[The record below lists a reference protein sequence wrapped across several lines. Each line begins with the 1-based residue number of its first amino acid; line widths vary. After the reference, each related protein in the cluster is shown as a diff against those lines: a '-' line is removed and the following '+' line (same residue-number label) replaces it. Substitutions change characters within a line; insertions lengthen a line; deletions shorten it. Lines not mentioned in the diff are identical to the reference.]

1 MTNPMNNPDFDRLVN
16 SIRDD
21 APDADVERAAAD
33 RVRERLGAADGPN
46 EICAQFRADFDLYRA
61 GKLAEGRKMLLEDH
75 LHSCVACRREYS
87 GAKNVTVMPARS
99 RPVTR
104 RLGWAAAAA
113 VLVGA
118 LAIGGYALSPRID
131 RAMAP
136 SGARGTVASVAGTLV
151 LVSEASTMP
160 LAAGAEIAEGQEI
173 RTGKGSRA
181 VIRLRDGSRVEMDER
196 SDLQLSERWSGKT
209 IRLER
214 GNVLVEAAKQRRGRL
229 EVATP
234 DSLVSVKGTIF
245 AVSWGLKGSRVSVVQ
260 GEVKVDHSGI
270 SKLLHRGEQSAT
282 DRRME
287 LTTVASDIS
296 WSQNA
301 AQYIAMLGDLAAI
314 QAQVDQIPA
323 PGLRYTS
330 KLLDRVPPASA
341 VVASIPNLS
350 QTLAQATQ
358 IFDDRAAQ
366 SASFAAWWTG
376 IRGQAIRQALD
387 RVRAVSD
394 YLGDEVIIA
403 APVNGPP
410 IVLAEVRRDGLDAYL
425 TQIGFTG
432 PRAFDGTVVVL
443 GATAVPAAGS
453 FRASPLGA
461 QLLASYQNGAGLLL
475 AANMEQIISTN
486 VSTAVVSNPGAPN
499 PALIAGVDNL
509 RFVVAESK
517 TSAASPSN
525 TASFTFSSARH
536 GLASWLAAPG
546 PMGSLDFVS
555 PQATFATAFVTRDPR
570 QLLSELIAAA
580 GPQFAES
587 LNTIQQNAGF
597 SPLDDVAGSL
607 GGEATIAVDGP
618 LLPIP
623 SWKVAVEV
631 DNPSRL
637 EWAIEQAVASMQRAA
652 SQSTVPQSG
661 VALTNETVNGRTFYT
676 LTLGKMPV
684 QYVFVDGYL
693 LLAPNRG
700 LLTSAID
707 GRASGQTLPASTT
720 FRAQLPLDTHTNFSA
735 VAYYNLGS
743 AVGPIVDQLNASGLL
758 TPEQQKQISSL
769 TANRAPTL
777 VYAYGS
783 PDQIVVGSRNS
794 IAGMGLDALSSLG
807 LGSALGPLVR
817 TLSLAPQ

>member
-1 MTNPMNNPDFDRLVN
+1 MTNQDFDRLVN

-21 APDADVERAAAD
+21 VPNAEVARAASE
-33 RVRERLGAADGPN
+33 RVRERLGVAEGPD
-46 EICAQFRADFDLYRA
+46 EFCAQFRADFDAYRA
-61 GKLAEGRKMLLEDH
+61 GRLLEGRRILVEDH

-87 GAKNVTVMPARS
+87 GTQNVLVIPKRS
-99 RPVTR
+99 RPVAG

-113 VLVGA
+113 VLIGA
-118 LAIGGYALSPRID
+118 TAITGYALAPRID

-151 LVSEASTMP
+151 LVSEAATMQ

-181 VIRLRDGSRVEMDER
+181 VIRLRDGSLVEMAER
-196 SDLQLSERWSGKT
+196 SDLALTERWSGKT
-209 IRLER
+209 IRLAR
-214 GNVLVEAAKQRRGRL
+214 GSVLVEAAKQHRGHL

-245 AVSWGLKGSRVSVVQ
+245 GVTWGLKGSRVSVVQ
-260 GEVKVDHSGI
+260 GEVKVDHGGL
-270 SKLLHRGEQSAT
+270 SKLLYRGQQSAT
-282 DRRME
+282 DQSMA
-287 LTTVASDIS
+287 LTTVATDIS

-301 AQYIAMLGDLAAI
+301 GQYLAMLGDLAAI
-314 QAQVDQIPA
+314 QKQIDQIPP

-330 KLLDRVPPASA
+330 NLLSRVPPASV

-366 SASFAAWWTG
+366 SASFAAWWNGTRAQG
-376 IRGQAIRQALD
+376 IRQAMD
-387 RVRAVSD
+387 HARAVSN
-394 YLGDEVIIA
+394 YLGDEILLA
-403 APVNGPP
+403 APLNGPP
-410 IVLAEVRRDGLDAYL
+410 IVLAEVRQAGLDAYL
-425 TQIGFTG
+425 TQIGMIG
-432 PRAFDGTVVVL
+432 PRAFDGNVVVL
-443 GATAVPAAGS
+443 GATTVPPVGQ
-453 FRASPLGA
+453 FPASPLGA

-475 AANMEQIISTN
+475 AANMEQIVAQN
-486 VSTAVVSNPGAPN
+486 VPTAVVSNPAAPN
-499 PALIAGVDNL
+499 PAAIVGVDNL

-517 TSAASPSN
+517 TSAASPLN

-536 GLASWLAAPG
+536 GLASWLAVPG

-555 PQATFATAFVTRDPR
+555 PQASFATAFVTRDPR
-570 QLLSELIAAA
+570 QLLSELLAAV
-580 GPQFAES
+580 GPQAAIA
-587 LNTIQQNAGF
+587 LAAIQQNAGF

-637 EWAIEQAVASMQRAA
+637 EFAIEQAVAAAQRNA
-652 SQSTVPQSG
+652 PQSG
-661 VALTNETVNGRTFYT
+661 IALSNETVNGRTFYT
-676 LTLGKMPV
+676 LTIAKMPI

-693 LLAPNRG
+693 LIAPNRG
-700 LLTSAID
+700 LLTSAIA
-707 GRASGQTLPASTT
+707 GRTSGQTLPASTT

-758 TPEQQKQISSL
+758 TPDQQKQISTL

-783 PDQIVVGSRNS
+783 TDQILVGSRNS

-807 LGSALGPLVR
+807 LGSAVGPLVR

>member
-21 APDADVERAAAD
+21 APEAEVVRAAAD
-33 RVRERLGAADGPN
+33 RVREKLGACGDGPN
-46 EICAQFRADFDLYRA
+46 ELCAQFRADFDAYRA
-61 GKLAEGRKMLLEDH
+61 GRLPEGRRMLLEDH

-87 GAKNVTVMPARS
+87 GAKNVMVMPARS
-99 RPVTR
+99 RQVST

-113 VLVGA
+113 VLIGA
-118 LAIGGYALSPRID
+118 LAISGYALSPRID

-136 SGARGTVASVAGTLV
+136 SGPRGTVASLAGTLV
-151 LVSEASTMP
+151 LVSESTTMP
-160 LAAGAEIAEGQEI
+160 LALGATIAEGQEI

-181 VIRLRDGSRVEMDER
+181 VIRLRDGSLVEMAER
-196 SDLQLSERWSGKT
+196 SDLALAERWSGKT
-209 IRLER
+209 IRLAR
-214 GNVLVEAAKQRRGRL
+214 GSVMVEAAKQHRGRL

-245 AVSWGLKGSRVSVVQ
+245 GVTWGLKGSRVSVVQ
-260 GEVKVDHSGI
+260 GEVKVDHAGL

-282 DRRME
+282 DQSMA
-287 LTTVASDIS
+287 LTTVATDIS

-301 AQYIAMLGDLAAI
+301 AQYLAMLGDLAAI
-314 QAQVDQIPA
+314 QKQIDQIPP
-323 PGLRYTS
+323 PGLRYS
-330 KLLDRVPPASA
+330 SNLLTRVPPASVA
-341 VVASIPNLS
+341 VASIPNLS

-366 SASFAAWWTG
+366 SASFATWWNGTQ
-376 IRGQAIRQALD
+376 GQAIRQAID
-387 RVRAVSD
+387 HVRAASA
-394 YLGDEVIIA
+394 YLGDEILVA
-403 APVNGPP
+403 APLNGPP
-410 IVLAEVRRDGLDAYL
+410 IVLAEVRQAGLDAYL
-425 TQIGFTG
+425 TQIGVTG
-432 PRAFDGTVVVL
+432 PRAFDGNVVVL
-443 GATAVPAAGS
+443 GAATVPPVGQ
-453 FRASPLGA
+453 FPASPLGA

-475 AANMEQIISTN
+475 AANMEQIVAQHVPVAN
-486 VSTAVVSNPGAPN
+486 VPN
-499 PALIAGVDNL
+499 PATLAGFDNL

-517 TSAASPSN
+517 TSSASPLN

-555 PQATFATAFVTRDPR
+555 PQASFATAFVTRDPR
-570 QLLSELIAAA
+570 QLLSELLAAV
-580 GPQFAES
+580 GPQATIA
-587 LNTIQQNAGF
+587 LAAIQQTAGF

-618 LLPIP
+618 LLPVP

-637 EWAIEQAVASMQRAA
+637 EWAIEQMVASMQRNA
-652 SQSTVPQSG
+652 SQSNAPQNG
-661 VALTNETVNGRTFYT
+661 IALTNETVNGRTFYT
-676 LTLGKMPV
+676 LTIAKV
-684 QYVFVDGYL
+684 TIQYVFVDGYL

-720 FRAQLPLDTHTNFSA
+720 FRAQLPLDTHTDFSA
-735 VAYYNLGS
+735 IAYYNLGS

-758 TPEQQKQISSL
+758 TPDQQKQISSL

-783 PDQIVVGSRNS
+783 TDQILVGSRNS

-807 LGSALGPLVR
+807 LGSAVGPLVR

>member
-1 MTNPMNNPDFDRLVN
+1 MTNQDFDRLVN

-21 APDADVERAAAD
+21 VPDAEVARVAAD
-33 RVRERLGAADGPN
+33 RVRERLGAGDRPD
-46 EICAQFRADFDLYRA
+46 ELCAQFRTDFDVYRA
-61 GKLAEGRKMLLEDH
+61 GKLAEGRRMLLEDH

-87 GAKNVTVMPARS
+87 GTRNVMVMPTRS
-99 RPVTR
+99 RPATR

-113 VLVGA
+113 ILIGA
-118 LAIGGYALSPRID
+118 LAISGYALSPQID

-136 SGARGTVASVAGTLV
+136 SGPRGTVASVAGTLV
-151 LVSEASTMP
+151 LVSESSTMP
-160 LAAGAEIAEGQEI
+160 LALGAAIAEGQEI

-181 VIRLRDGSRVEMDER
+181 VIRLRDGSLVEMAER
-196 SDLQLSERWSGKT
+196 SDLQLNERWSGKT
-209 IRLER
+209 IRLAR
-214 GNVLVEAAKQRRGRL
+214 GSVMVEAAKQRRGRL
-229 EVATP
+229 EVATQ

-245 AVSWGLKGSRVSVVQ
+245 GVTWGLKGSRVSVVQ
-260 GEVKVDHSGI
+260 GEVKVDHGGL

-282 DRRME
+282 DQSMA
-287 LTTVASDIS
+287 LTTVATDIS

-301 AQYIAMLGDLAAI
+301 GQYLAMLGDLAAI
-314 QAQVDQIPA
+314 QKQVDQIP
-323 PGLRYTS
+323 PPSLRYTS
-330 KLLDRVPPASA
+330 TLLQRVPLATV

-350 QTLAQATQ
+350 QTLAQVTQ

-366 SASFAAWWTG
+366 SVSFATWWKGTQ
-376 IRGQAIRQALD
+376 GQGIRQALD
-387 RVRAVSD
+387 HARAVSD
-394 YLGDEVIIA
+394 YLGDEILLA
-403 APVNGPP
+403 APVSGPP
-410 IVLAEVRRDGLDAYL
+410 IVLAEVRKAGLDAYL
-425 TQIGFTG
+425 TQIGMTG
-432 PRAFDGTVVVL
+432 PRAFDGNLVAL
-443 GATAVPAAGS
+443 GATAVPPVGPFPS
-453 FRASPLGA
+453 SPLGA
-461 QLLASYQNGAGLLL
+461 QLLTSYQNGAGILL
-475 AANMEQIISTN
+475 AANMEQIVASN
-486 VSTAVVSNPGAPN
+486 VPTANVPN
-499 PALIAGVDNL
+499 PATIVGVDNL

-517 TSAASPSN
+517 ISSASPLN
-525 TASFTFSSARH
+525 TASFTFSGARH
-536 GLASWLAAPG
+536 GLASWLAVPG

-555 PQATFATAFVTRDPR
+555 PQASFATSFVTRDPR

-580 GPQFAES
+580 GPQFADG
-587 LNTIQQNAGF
+587 LNQIQQTAGF

-637 EWAIEQAVASMQRAA
+637 EWAIEQMVAAIQRNA
-652 SQSTVPQSG
+652 PQSG
-661 VALTNETVNGRTFYT
+661 IALTSETVNGRTFYT
-676 LTLGKMPV
+676 LTLAKMPV

-707 GRASGQTLPASTT
+707 GRASGQTLARSTT
-720 FRAQLPLDTHTNFSA
+720 FRSQLPLDTHTDFSA
-735 VAYYNLGS
+735 IAYYNLGS

-783 PDQIVVGSRNS
+783 TDRILVGSRNS
-794 IAGMGLDALSSLG
+794 IAGMGLDALSGLG
-807 LGSALGPLVR
+807 LGSAVGPLVR
-817 TLSLAPQ
+817 TLSIVPQ

>member
-1 MTNPMNNPDFDRLVN
+1 MTNQDFDRLVK

-21 APDADVERAAAD
+21 APDTEAVQAAAD
-33 RVRERLGAADGPN
+33 RVRERLGAVESPN
-46 EICAQFRADFDLYRA
+46 EFCAQFRADFEAYRA
-61 GKLAEGRKMLLEDH
+61 GRLAEGRRMLVEDH

-87 GAKNVTVMPARS
+87 GAKNVLVIPTRS
-99 RPVTR
+99 RPVNR

-113 VLVGA
+113 VLIGA
-118 LAIGGYALSPRID
+118 LAISGYALSPRID

-151 LVSEASTMP
+151 LVSESATMP
-160 LAAGAEIAEGQEI
+160 LALGAEIAEGQEI

-181 VIRLRDGSRVEMDER
+181 VIRLRDGSLVEMAER
-196 SDLQLSERWSGKT
+196 SDLALSERWSGKT
-209 IRLER
+209 IRLAR
-214 GNVLVEAAKQRRGRL
+214 GSVLVEAAKQRRGRL

-245 AVSWGLKGSRVSVVQ
+245 GVTWGLKGSRVSVVQ
-260 GEVKVDHSGI
+260 GEVRVDHGGL
-270 SKLLHRGEQSAT
+270 SKLLHRNEQSAT
-282 DRRME
+282 DQSMA
-287 LTTVASDIS
+287 LTTVATDIS

-301 AQYIAMLGDLAAI
+301 AQYLAMLGDLAAI
-314 QAQVDQIPA
+314 QAQIDQIQP
-323 PGLRYTS
+323 PGLRYS
-330 KLLDRVPPASA
+330 SQLLDRVPLTS
-341 VVASIPNLS
+341 VVVTSIPNLS

-366 SASFAAWWTG
+366 SPSFATWWSGTQ
-376 IRGQAIRQALD
+376 GQAIRQAVD
-387 RVRAVSD
+387 HARAVSN
-394 YLGDEVIIA
+394 YLGDEILLA
-403 APVNGPP
+403 APLNGPP
-410 IVLAEVRRDGLDAYL
+410 IILAQVQQAGLDAYL
-425 TQIGFTG
+425 TQIGITG
-432 PRAFDGTVVVL
+432 PRAFDGNLVVL
-443 GATAVPAAGS
+443 GATTVPPSGQ
-453 FRASPLGA
+453 FPASPLGA
-461 QLLASYQNGAGLLL
+461 QLLASYQNGAGILL
-475 AANMEQIISTN
+475 AANMEQIVALN
-486 VSTAVVSNPGAPN
+486 VSTANVPNPGPN
-499 PALIAGVDNL
+499 PATIVGVDNL

-517 TSAASPSN
+517 TGAASPLN

-555 PQATFATAFVTRDPR
+555 PQASFATAFVTRDPR
-570 QLLSELIAAA
+570 QLLSELLAAV
-580 GPQFAES
+580 GPQATAALS
-587 LNTIQQNAGF
+587 TVQQNVGF

-637 EWAIEQAVASMQRAA
+637 EWAIEQAVAAIQNQA
-652 SQSTVPQSG
+652 PQSG
-661 VALTNETVNGRTFYT
+661 ITLVNETVNGRTFYT
-676 LTLGKMPV
+676 LTTGKMPI

-707 GRASGQTLPASTT
+707 GRAAGQTLAASST
-720 FRAQLPLDTHTNFSA
+720 FRAQLPLDTNTNFSA
-735 VAYYNLGS
+735 IAYYNLGS
-743 AVGPIVDQLNASGLL
+743 AVGPIVDQLNSSGLL
-758 TPEQQKQISSL
+758 TADQQKQISSL
-769 TANRAPTL
+769 TGNRAPTL

-783 PDQIVVGSRNS
+783 TDQILVGSRNS
-794 IAGMGLDALSSLG
+794 IPGIGLDALSSLG
-807 LGSALGPLVR
+807 LGSAFGPLLK

>member
-33 RVRERLGAADGPN
+33 RVRERLSAPVSATVS
-46 EICAQFRADFDLYRA
+46 EHCAQFRADFEAYRA
-61 GKLAEGRKMLLEDH
+61 GRLAEGRRMLVEDH

-104 RLGWAAAAA
+104 RLGWVAAAA
-113 VLVGA
+113 VIIGAIAIADYA
-118 LAIGGYALSPRID
+118 LARRID
-131 RAMAP
+131 RAMSP

-151 LVSEASTMP
+151 LVSETSTMA

-196 SDLQLSERWSGKT
+196 SDVQLNERWSGKT

-214 GNVLVEAAKQRRGRL
+214 GHVLVEAAKQRRGRL

-260 GEVKVDHSGI
+260 GEVRVDQGGRSR
-270 SKLLHRGEQSAT
+270 LLHRNEQSAT
-282 DRRME
+282 DRSMV

-301 AQYIAMLGDLAAI
+301 AQYLAMLGDLAAI

-376 IRGQAIRQALD
+376 TQGQAVRQALD

-394 YLGDEVIIA
+394 YLGEEVIIA

-425 TQIGFTG
+425 TQNGIAG
-432 PRAFDGTVVVL
+432 PRAFDGNVVVL
-443 GATAVPAAGS
+443 GATSVPAAGQ
-453 FRASPLGA
+453 FPASPLGA

-475 AANMEQIISTN
+475 AANMEQIISMN
-486 VSTAVVSNPGAPN
+486 VSTASVAN
-499 PALIAGVDNL
+499 PALITGVDNL

-555 PQATFATAFVTRDPR
+555 PQASFATAFVTRDPR
-570 QLLSELIAAA
+570 QLLSELLAAV
-580 GPQFAES
+580 GPQAADA

-607 GGEATIAVDGP
+607 GGEATIAIDGP

-637 EWAIEQAVASMQRAA
+637 EWAIEQAVAAIQRNA
-652 SQSTVPQSG
+652 PQSG
-661 VALTNETVNGRTFYT
+661 VMLTNETVNGRTFYT
-676 LTLGKMPV
+676 LTLGKMPI

-693 LLAPNRG
+693 LLAPNRS
-700 LLTSAID
+700 LLTSAMD
-707 GRASGQTLPASTT
+707 GRSSGQTLPASTA

-743 AVGPIVDQLNASGLL
+743 AVGPIVDQLNATGLL
-758 TPEQQKQISSL
+758 TPEQQKQISAL

-783 PDQIVVGSRNS
+783 PDQILVGSRNS

-807 LGSALGPLVR
+807 LGSAIGPLVR

>member
-1 MTNPMNNPDFDRLVN
+1 MTNEDFDRLVN
-16 SIRDD
+16 SVRDD
-21 APDADVERAAAD
+21 VPNAEVARAAAK
-33 RVRERLGAADGPN
+33 RVRERLGVAEGPD
-46 EICAQFRADFDLYRA
+46 EFCAQFRADFEAYRA
-61 GKLAEGRKMLLEDH
+61 GRLLEGRRMLVEDH

-87 GAKNVTVMPARS
+87 GAQNVLLIPKKS
-99 RPVTR
+99 RPVAR

-113 VLVGA
+113 VL
-118 LAIGGYALSPRID
+118 IGVTSITGYALAPRID

-151 LVSEASTMP
+151 LVSEAATVP

-181 VIRLRDGSRVEMDER
+181 VIRLRDGSLVEMAER
-196 SDLQLSERWSGKT
+196 SDLALTERWSGKT
-209 IRLER
+209 IRLAR
-214 GNVLVEAAKQRRGRL
+214 GSVLVEAAKQHRGHL

-245 AVSWGLKGSRVSVVQ
+245 GVTWGLKGSRVSVVQ
-260 GEVKVDHSGI
+260 GEVKVDHGGL
-270 SKLLHRGEQSAT
+270 SKLLYRGQQSAT
-282 DRRME
+282 DQSMA
-287 LTTVASDIS
+287 LTTVATDIS

-301 AQYIAMLGDLAAI
+301 AQYVAMLGDLAAI
-314 QAQVDQIPA
+314 QKQIDQIPP
-323 PGLRYTS
+323 PGLRYS
-330 KLLDRVPPASA
+330 SQLLNRVPSASV

-366 SASFAAWWTG
+366 SASFAAWWNGTQ
-376 IRGQAIRQALD
+376 GQGIRQAVD
-387 RVRAVSD
+387 HARAVSN
-394 YLGDEVIIA
+394 YLGDEILLA
-403 APVNGPP
+403 ASLNGPP
-410 IVLAEVRRDGLDAYL
+410 VVLAQVRQAGLDAYL
-425 TQIGFTG
+425 TQIGMTG
-432 PRAFDGTVVVL
+432 PRAFDGNLVVL
-443 GATAVPAAGS
+443 GATTVPPVGQ
-453 FRASPLGA
+453 FPASPLGA
-461 QLLASYQNGAGLLL
+461 QLLASYQNGTGLLL
-475 AANMEQIISTN
+475 AANMEQIVAQN
-486 VSTAVVSNPGAPN
+486 VPTANVPN
-499 PALIAGVDNL
+499 PAAIVGFDNL

-517 TSAASPSN
+517 TSAASPLN

-536 GLASWLAAPG
+536 GLASWLATPG

-555 PQATFATAFVTRDPR
+555 PQASFATAFVTRDPR
-570 QLLSELIAAA
+570 QLLSELLAAV
-580 GPQFAES
+580 GPQATAA
-587 LNTIQQNAGF
+587 LAAIQLNAGF

-607 GGEATIAVDGP
+607 GGEGTIAVDGP

-637 EWAIEQAVASMQRAA
+637 EFAIEQAVAAAQRNA
-652 SQSTVPQSG
+652 PQSG
-661 VALTNETVNGRTFYT
+661 IALSNETMNGRTFYT
-676 LTLGKMPV
+676 LTIAKMPV

-693 LLAPNRG
+693 LIAPNRG
-700 LLTSAID
+700 LLRSAID
-707 GRASGQTLPASTT
+707 GRSSGQTLPASTT

-758 TPEQQKQISSL
+758 TPEQQKQISTL

-783 PDQIVVGSRNS
+783 TDQILVGSRNS
-794 IAGMGLDALSSLG
+794 IPGMGLDALSSLG
-807 LGSALGPLVR
+807 LGSAFGPLVR

>member
-1 MTNPMNNPDFDRLVN
+1 MTNQDFDRLVN

-21 APDADVERAAAD
+21 APDAEVARAAAD
-33 RVRERLGAADGPN
+33 RVRERLGAGNGPD
-46 EICAQFRADFDLYRA
+46 ELCAQFRADFDVYRA
-61 GKLAEGRKMLLEDH
+61 GKLAEGRRMLLEDH

-87 GAKNVTVMPARS
+87 GAKNVMVMPT
-99 RPVTR
+99 RPRPATR

-113 VLVGA
+113 VLIGA
-118 LAIGGYALSPRID
+118 LAISGYALSPQID

-136 SGARGTVASVAGTLV
+136 SGPRGTVASVAGTLV
-151 LVSEASTMP
+151 LVSESATMP
-160 LAAGAEIAEGQEI
+160 LALGAAISEGQEI

-181 VIRLRDGSRVEMDER
+181 VIRLRDGSLVEMAER
-196 SDLQLSERWSGKT
+196 SDLQLTERWSGKT
-209 IRLER
+209 IRLAR
-214 GNVLVEAAKQRRGRL
+214 GSVMVEAAKQHRGRL

-245 AVSWGLKGSRVSVVQ
+245 GVTWGLKGSRVSVVQ
-260 GEVKVDHSGI
+260 GEVKVDHGGL

-282 DRRME
+282 DQSMA
-287 LTTVASDIS
+287 LTTVATDIS

-301 AQYIAMLGDLAAI
+301 SQYLAMLGDLAAI
-314 QAQVDQIPA
+314 QKQIDQIP
-323 PGLRYTS
+323 PPSLRYAST
-330 KLLDRVPPASA
+330 LLQRVPPATA

-350 QTLAQATQ
+350 QTLAQVTQ

-366 SASFAAWWTG
+366 SASFATWWKGTQ
-376 IRGQAIRQALD
+376 GQGIRQAVD
-387 RVRAVSD
+387 HARAVSD
-394 YLGDEVIIA
+394 YLGDEILLA

-410 IVLAEVRRDGLDAYL
+410 IVLAEVRRTGLDAYL
-425 TQIGFTG
+425 TQIGVTG
-432 PRAFDGTVVVL
+432 PRAFDGNLVVL
-443 GATAVPAAGS
+443 GATAVPPIGQ
-453 FRASPLGA
+453 FPASPLGA
-461 QLLASYQNGAGLLL
+461 KLLASYQNGAGLLL
-475 AANMEQIISTN
+475 AANMEQIIVEQNKANNVPTTN
-486 VSTAVVSNPGAPN
+486 VPN
-499 PALIAGVDNL
+499 PAAIVGFDNL

-517 TSAASPSN
+517 TSSTSPLN

-536 GLASWLAAPG
+536 GLASWLATPG

-555 PQATFATAFVTRDPR
+555 PRASFATAFVTRDPR

-580 GPQFAES
+580 GPQFAEG
-587 LNTIQQNAGF
+587 LNTIQQTAGF

-637 EWAIEQAVASMQRAA
+637 EWAIEQMVASMQRNA
-652 SQSTVPQSG
+652 PQSG

-676 LTLGKMPV
+676 LTIAKMPV

-707 GRASGQTLPASTT
+707 GRTSGQTLPRSTT
-720 FRAQLPLDTHTNFSA
+720 FRAQLPIDTQTDFSA
-735 VAYYNLGS
+735 IAYYNMGS

-758 TPEQQKQISSL
+758 TPDQQKQISSL

-783 PDQIVVGSRNS
+783 TDQILVGSRNS

-807 LGSALGPLVR
+807 LGSAVGPLVR

>member
-1 MTNPMNNPDFDRLVN
+1 
-16 SIRDD
+16 
-21 APDADVERAAAD
+21 
-33 RVRERLGAADGPN
+33 
-46 EICAQFRADFDLYRA
+46 
-61 GKLAEGRKMLLEDH
+61 
-75 LHSCVACRREYS
+75 
-87 GAKNVTVMPARS
+87 
-99 RPVTR
+99 
-104 RLGWAAAAA
+104 
-113 VLVGA
+113 
-118 LAIGGYALSPRID
+118 
-131 RAMAP
+131 MAP
-136 SGARGTVASVAGTLV
+136 SGPRGTVASVSGTLV
-151 LVSEASTMP
+151 LVSLSTTMP

-196 SDLQLSERWSGKT
+196 SDVQLNERWSGKT

-214 GNVLVEAAKQRRGRL
+214 GHVLVEAARQRRGRL
-229 EVATP
+229 EVATA

-260 GEVKVDHSGI
+260 GEVKVDHSGL

-282 DRRME
+282 DRSMA

-301 AQYIAMLGDLAAI
+301 AQYLAMLGDLAAI

-330 KLLDRVPPASA
+330 RLLDRVPPASA

-376 IRGQAIRQALD
+376 TQGQAIRQALD

-394 YLGDEVIIA
+394 YLGDEVILA

-432 PRAFDGTVVVL
+432 PRAFDGNVVVL
-443 GATAVPAAGS
+443 GATAVPAVGQ
-453 FRASPLGA
+453 FPASPLGA

-486 VSTAVVSNPGAPN
+486 VSTTNVPN
-499 PALIAGVDNL
+499 PAVITGVDNL
-509 RFVVAESK
+509 RFVIAESK

-555 PQATFATAFVTRDPR
+555 PQASFATAFVTRDPR
-570 QLLSELIAAA
+570 QLLSELLAAA
-580 GPQFAES
+580 GPQAAAALS
-587 LNTIQQNAGF
+587 AIQLTAGF

-607 GGEATIAVDGP
+607 GGEATIAIDGP

-637 EWAIEQAVASMQRAA
+637 EWAIEQAVASIQRTA
-652 SQSTVPQSG
+652 PQTG
-661 VALTNETVNGRTFYT
+661 VMLADETVNGRTFYT

-700 LLTSAID
+700 LLNFAID
-707 GRASGQTLPASTT
+707 GRAAGQTLPASTT

-743 AVGPIVDQLNASGLL
+743 AVGPIVDQLNATGLL
-758 TPEQQKQISSL
+758 TPEQQKQISAL

-783 PDQIVVGSRNS
+783 TDQILVGSRNS

-807 LGSALGPLVR
+807 LGSAIGPLVR

>member
-1 MTNPMNNPDFDRLVN
+1 MTNQDFDRLVN
-16 SIRDD
+16 SVRDD
-21 APDADVERAAAD
+21 VPNAEVARAAAE
-33 RVRERLGAADGPN
+33 RVRERLGVAEGPD
-46 EICAQFRADFDLYRA
+46 EFCAQFRAAFDAYRT
-61 GKLAEGRKMLLEDH
+61 GRLLEGRRMLVEDH
-75 LHSCVACRREYS
+75 LHSCVVCRREYS
-87 GAKNVTVMPARS
+87 GAQNVLVIPKRS
-99 RPVTR
+99 RPVAR

-113 VLVGA
+113 LLIGA
-118 LAIGGYALSPRID
+118 TAITGYALAPSID

-151 LVSEASTMP
+151 LVSEAATVP
-160 LAAGAEIAEGQEI
+160 LAAGAEIPEGQEI
-173 RTGKGSRA
+173 RTGRGSRA
-181 VIRLRDGSRVEMDER
+181 VIRLRDGSLVEMAER
-196 SDLQLSERWSGKT
+196 SDLALTERWSGKT
-209 IRLER
+209 IRLAR
-214 GNVLVEAAKQRRGRL
+214 GSVLVEAAKQRRGRL

-245 AVSWGLKGSRVSVVQ
+245 GVTWSLKGSRVSVVQ
-260 GEVKVDHSGI
+260 GEVKVDHGGL
-270 SKLLHRGEQSAT
+270 SKLLYRGQQSAT
-282 DRRME
+282 DQSMA
-287 LTTVASDIS
+287 LTTVATDIS

-301 AQYIAMLGDLAAI
+301 AQYLAMLGDLAAI
-314 QAQVDQIPA
+314 QKQIDQIPP
-323 PGLRYTS
+323 PGLRFTS
-330 KLLDRVPPASA
+330 NLLNRVPPASV

-366 SASFAAWWTG
+366 SASFATWWNGTRAQG
-376 IRGQAIRQALD
+376 IRQAMD
-387 RVRAVSD
+387 HVRAVSN
-394 YLGDEVIIA
+394 YLGDEILVA
-403 APVNGPP
+403 APLSGPP
-410 IVLAEVRRDGLDAYL
+410 IVLAEVRQAGLDAYL
-425 TQIGFTG
+425 TQIGMTG
-432 PRAFDGTVVVL
+432 PRAFDGNVVVL
-443 GATAVPAAGS
+443 GATTVPPVGQ
-453 FRASPLGA
+453 FPASPLGA

-475 AANMEQIISTN
+475 AANMEQIVTQH
-486 VSTAVVSNPGAPN
+486 VSTAVVSNPAAPN
-499 PALIAGVDNL
+499 PAAIVGFDNL

-517 TSAASPSN
+517 TSAASPLN

-536 GLASWLAAPG
+536 GLASWLATPG

-555 PQATFATAFVTRDPR
+555 PQPSFATAFVTRDPR
-570 QLLSELIAAA
+570 QLLSELLAAV
-580 GPQFAES
+580 GPQATAA
-587 LNTIQQNAGF
+587 LAAIQLNAGF

-631 DNPSRL
+631 DNPTRL
-637 EWAIEQAVASMQRAA
+637 EFAIEQAVAAAQRNA
-652 SQSTVPQSG
+652 PQSG
-661 VALTNETVNGRTFYT
+661 IALSNETVSGRTFYT
-676 LTLGKMPV
+676 LTIAKMPI

-693 LLAPNRG
+693 LIAPNRG

-707 GRASGQTLPASTT
+707 GRSSGQTLPASTT

-735 VAYYNLGS
+735 IAYYNLGS

-758 TPEQQKQISSL
+758 TPDQQKQISTL

-783 PDQIVVGSRNS
+783 TDQILVGSRNS

-807 LGSALGPLVR
+807 LGSAVGPLVR

>member
-1 MTNPMNNPDFDRLVN
+1 MTNQDFDRLVN

-21 APDADVERAAAD
+21 APDAETARAAAD
-33 RVRERLGAADGPN
+33 RVRERLGAGD
-46 EICAQFRADFDLYRA
+46 EFCAQFRADFESYRT
-61 GKLAEGRKMLLEDH
+61 GKLAEGRRMLVEDH

-87 GAKNVTVMPARS
+87 GAKNVLVIPARR
-99 RPVTR
+99 RPVNR
-104 RLGWAAAAA
+104 RLVWAAAAA
-113 VLVGA
+113 VLIGA

-151 LVSEASTMP
+151 LVSEAATMP
-160 LAAGAEIAEGQEI
+160 LALGAEIAEGQEI

-181 VIRLRDGSRVEMDER
+181 VIRLRDGSLVEMAER
-196 SDLQLSERWSGKT
+196 SDLALSERWSGKT
-209 IRLER
+209 IRLAR
-214 GNVLVEAAKQRRGRL
+214 GSVLVQAAKQRRGRL

-245 AVSWGLKGSRVSVVQ
+245 GVTWGLKGSRISVVQ
-260 GEVKVDHSGI
+260 GDVKVDHGGL
-270 SKLLHRGEQSAT
+270 SKLLHRNDQLAT
-282 DRRME
+282 DQSMA
-287 LTTVASDIS
+287 LTTVATDIS

-301 AQYIAMLGDLAAI
+301 AQYLAMLGDLAAI
-314 QAQVDQIPA
+314 QAQIDQIPA
-323 PGLRYTS
+323 PGLRYS
-330 KLLDRVPPASA
+330 SQLLDRVPLAS
-341 VVASIPNLS
+341 VVVTSIPNLS

-366 SASFAAWWTG
+366 SASFAAWWNGTQ
-376 IRGQAIRQALD
+376 GQAIRQALD
-387 RVRAVSD
+387 HARAVSN
-394 YLGDEVIIA
+394 YLGNEILLA
-403 APVNGPP
+403 APLNGPP
-410 IVLAEVRRDGLDAYL
+410 IVLAQVQQAGLDAYL
-425 TQIGFTG
+425 TQIGITG
-432 PRAFDGTVVVL
+432 PRAFDGNLVVL
-443 GATAVPAAGS
+443 GATTVPPSGQ
-453 FRASPLGA
+453 FPASPLGA
-461 QLLASYQNGAGLLL
+461 QMLASYQNGAGILL
-475 AANMEQIISTN
+475 AANMEQIVANN
-486 VSTAVVSNPGAPN
+486 VPTAVVSNPAAPN
-499 PALIAGVDNL
+499 PAAIVGFDNL

-517 TSAASPSN
+517 TVAASPLN

-555 PQATFATAFVTRDPR
+555 PQASFATAFVTRDPR
-570 QLLSELIAAA
+570 QLLSELLTAA
-580 GPQFAES
+580 GPQAAAALS
-587 LNTIQQNAGF
+587 AIQLAAGF

-637 EWAIEQAVASMQRAA
+637 EWAVEQAVASI
-652 SQSTVPQSG
+652 QSSAPQSG
-661 VALTNETVNGRTFYT
+661 ITLTNETANGLTFYT
-676 LTLGKMPV
+676 LTLAKITV

-707 GRASGQTLPASTT
+707 GRTSGQTLPASAT
-720 FRAQLPLDTHTNFSA
+720 FRAQLPLDTNTNFSA
-735 VAYYNLGS
+735 IAYYNLGS
-743 AVGPIVDQLNASGLL
+743 AVGPMVDQLNSSGLL
-758 TPEQQKQISSL
+758 TADQQKQISSL

-783 PDQIVVGSRNS
+783 TDQILVGSRNS
-794 IAGMGLDALSSLG
+794 IPGMSLDALSSLG
-807 LGSALGPLVR
+807 LGSSLGPLMK
-817 TLSLAPQ
+817 TLSLASQ

>member
-1 MTNPMNNPDFDRLVN
+1 MSSQDFDRLLN

-21 APDADVERAAAD
+21 VPNAEVAQAAAD
-33 RVRERLGAADGPN
+33 RVRERLSTSVHDSCAA
-46 EICAQFRADFDLYRA
+46 FREDFAAYRSHRLSEA
-61 GKLAEGRKMLLEDH
+61 RTMLVEDH
-75 LHSCVACRREYS
+75 MHSCVPCRREYS
-87 GAKNVTVMPARS
+87 GTSNARVVATLPS
-99 RPVTR
+99 RPLVR
-104 RLGWAAAAA
+104 HLGWAAAAA
-113 VLVGA
+113 VMLGA

-131 RAMAP
+131 RALAP

-151 LVSEASTMP
+151 LVSESATVP
-160 LAAGAEIAEGQEI
+160 LALGAEIAEGQEV

-214 GNVLVEAAKQRRGRL
+214 GSVLVEAAKQRRGRL

-234 DSLVSVKGTIF
+234 DSTVSVKGTIF
-245 AVSWGLKGSRVSVVQ
+245 GVTWGIKGSRVSVVQ
-260 GEVKVDHSGI
+260 GEVKVDHGGI
-270 SKLLHRGEQSAT
+270 SRLLHRGEQSAT
-282 DRRME
+282 DRSMA
-287 LTTVASDIS
+287 LTTVAADIS

-301 AQYIAMLGDLAAI
+301 AQYLAMLGDLAAI
-314 QAQVDQIPA
+314 QAQVDRIPL
-323 PGLRYTS
+323 PGLRYSS
-330 KLLDRVPPASA
+330 KLLNRIPPASV

-366 SASFAAWWTG
+366 SSSFAAWWSG
-376 IRGQAIRQALD
+376 AQGQAIRQALE

-394 YLGDEVIIA
+394 YLGDEVLVA

-410 IVLAEVRRDGLDAYL
+410 IVLAEVRRDGLDTYL
-425 TQIGFTG
+425 TQLGITG
-432 PRAFDGTVVVL
+432 PRAFDGNVVVL
-443 GATAVPAAGS
+443 GATTVPPVGQ
-453 FRASPLGA
+453 FPASPLGV

-475 AANMEQIISTN
+475 AANMEQIVSHN
-486 VSTAVVSNPGAPN
+486 VSTANVPN
-499 PALIAGVDNL
+499 PAAIVGVDNL

-517 TSAASPSN
+517 TSAASPLN
-525 TASFTFSSARH
+525 TASFTFSGARH

-546 PMGSLDFVS
+546 PMGSLDFIS
-555 PQATFATAFVTRDPR
+555 AQATFATAFVTRDPR
-570 QLLSELIAAA
+570 QLLSELLAAA
-580 GPQFAES
+580 GPQATET

-607 GGEATIAVDGP
+607 GGEATLAVDGP

-623 SWKVAVEV
+623 SWKIVVEV

-637 EWAIEQAVASMQRAA
+637 EWAIEQAVGSMQRNA
-652 SQSTVPQSG
+652 PQAG
-661 VALTNETVNGRTFYT
+661 VALVNETVNGRTFYT
-676 LTLGKMPV
+676 LTLGKMPI

-693 LLAPNRG
+693 LIAPNRG
-700 LLTSAID
+700 LLTSAMD
-707 GRASGQTLPASTT
+707 GRTSGQTLPASST
-720 FRAQLPLDTHTNFSA
+720 FRAQLPLDTHTNFSGIT
-735 VAYYNLGS
+735 YYNLGS
-743 AVGPIVDQLNASGLL
+743 AVGPIVDQLNATGLL

-783 PDQIVVGSRNS
+783 PDQIQVGSRNS
-794 IAGMGLDALSSLG
+794 LAGIGLDAFSTLG
-807 LGSALGPLVR
+807 LGSAIGPLVR

>member
-1 MTNPMNNPDFDRLVN
+1 MTNQDFDRLVN

-21 APDADVERAAAD
+21 APDSETARAAAD
-33 RVRERLGAADGPN
+33 RVRERLGAGD
-46 EICAQFRADFDLYRA
+46 EFCVQFRADFESYRT
-61 GKLAEGRKMLLEDH
+61 GKLAEGRRMLVEDH

-87 GAKNVTVMPARS
+87 GAKNVLVIPARR
-99 RPVTR
+99 RPVNR
-104 RLGWAAAAA
+104 RLVWAAAAA
-113 VLVGA
+113 VLIGA

-151 LVSEASTMP
+151 LVSEAATMP
-160 LAAGAEIAEGQEI
+160 LALGAEIAEGQEI

-181 VIRLRDGSRVEMDER
+181 VIRLRDGSLVEMAER
-196 SDLQLSERWSGKT
+196 SDLALSERWSGKT
-209 IRLER
+209 IRLAR
-214 GNVLVEAAKQRRGRL
+214 GSVLVQAAKQRRGRL

-245 AVSWGLKGSRVSVVQ
+245 GVTWGLKGSRISVVQ
-260 GEVKVDHSGI
+260 GDVKVDHGGL
-270 SKLLHRGEQSAT
+270 SKLLHRNDQLAT
-282 DRRME
+282 DQSMA
-287 LTTVASDIS
+287 LTTVATDIS

-301 AQYIAMLGDLAAI
+301 AQYLAMLGDLAAI
-314 QAQVDQIPA
+314 QAQIDQIPA
-323 PGLRYTS
+323 PGLRFS
-330 KLLDRVPPASA
+330 SQLLDRVPLAS
-341 VVASIPNLS
+341 VVVTSIPNLS

-366 SASFAAWWTG
+366 SASFAAWWNGTQ
-376 IRGQAIRQALD
+376 GQAIRQALD
-387 RVRAVSD
+387 HARAVSN
-394 YLGDEVIIA
+394 YLGNEILLA
-403 APVNGPP
+403 APLNGPP
-410 IVLAEVRRDGLDAYL
+410 IVLAQVQQAGLDAYL
-425 TQIGFTG
+425 TQIGITG
-432 PRAFDGTVVVL
+432 PRAFDGNLVVL
-443 GATAVPAAGS
+443 GATTVPPSGQ
-453 FRASPLGA
+453 FPASPLGA
-461 QLLASYQNGAGLLL
+461 QMLASYQNGAGILL
-475 AANMEQIISTN
+475 AANMEQIVANN
-486 VSTAVVSNPGAPN
+486 VPTAVVSNPAAPN
-499 PALIAGVDNL
+499 PAAIVGFDNL

-517 TSAASPSN
+517 TVAASPLN

-555 PQATFATAFVTRDPR
+555 PQASFATAFVTRDPR
-570 QLLSELIAAA
+570 QLLSELLTAA
-580 GPQFAES
+580 GPQAAAALS
-587 LNTIQQNAGF
+587 AIQLAAGF

-637 EWAIEQAVASMQRAA
+637 EWAVEQAVASI
-652 SQSTVPQSG
+652 QSSAPQSG
-661 VALTNETVNGRTFYT
+661 ITLTNETANGLTFYT
-676 LTLGKMPV
+676 LTLAKITV

-707 GRASGQTLPASTT
+707 GRTSGQTLPASAT
-720 FRAQLPLDTHTNFSA
+720 FRAQLPLDTNTNFSA
-735 VAYYNLGS
+735 IAYYNLGS
-743 AVGPIVDQLNASGLL
+743 AVGPMVDQLNSSGLL
-758 TPEQQKQISSL
+758 TADQQKQISSL

-783 PDQIVVGSRNS
+783 TDQILVGSRNS
-794 IAGMGLDALSSLG
+794 IPGMSLDALSSLG
-807 LGSALGPLVR
+807 LGSSLGPLMK
-817 TLSLAPQ
+817 TLSLASQ

>member
-1 MTNPMNNPDFDRLVN
+1 MTNQDFDRLVN
-16 SIRDD
+16 SVRDD
-21 APDADVERAAAD
+21 VPNTEIARAAAE
-33 RVRERLGAADGPN
+33 RVRERLGVAEGPD
-46 EICAQFRADFDLYRA
+46 EFCAQFRADFDAYRA
-61 GKLAEGRKMLLEDH
+61 GRLLEGRRMLVEDH
-75 LHSCVACRREYS
+75 LLSCVACRREFS
-87 GAKNVTVMPARS
+87 GAQNVLVIPKKS
-99 RPVTR
+99 RPVMR

-113 VLVGA
+113 VLIA
-118 LAIGGYALSPRID
+118 ATAITGYALAPRID

-151 LVSEASTMP
+151 LVSEAATMP

-181 VIRLRDGSRVEMDER
+181 VIRLRDGSLVEMAER
-196 SDLQLSERWSGKT
+196 SDLALTERWSGKT
-209 IRLER
+209 IRLAR
-214 GNVLVEAAKQRRGRL
+214 GSVLVEAAKQHRGHL

-245 AVSWGLKGSRVSVVQ
+245 GVTWGLKGSRVSVVE
-260 GEVKVDHSGI
+260 GEVKVDHGGLT
-270 SKLLHRGEQSAT
+270 KLLYRGQQSAT
-282 DRRME
+282 DQSMA
-287 LTTVASDIS
+287 LTTVATDIS

-301 AQYIAMLGDLAAI
+301 GQYLAMLGDLAAI
-314 QAQVDQIPA
+314 QKQIDQIPP

-330 KLLDRVPPASA
+330 NLLNRVPPSSV

-366 SASFAAWWTG
+366 SASFAAWWNGTQ
-376 IRGQAIRQALD
+376 GQSIRQAVD
-387 RVRAVSD
+387 HARAVSN
-394 YLGDEVIIA
+394 YLGGEILLA
-403 APVNGPP
+403 APLNGPP
-410 IVLAEVRRDGLDAYL
+410 IVLAEVRQTGLDAYL
-425 TQIGFTG
+425 TQIGMTG
-432 PRAFDGTVVVL
+432 PRAFDGNLVVL
-443 GATAVPAAGS
+443 GATTVPPVGQ
-453 FRASPLGA
+453 FPASPLGA
-461 QLLASYQNGAGLLL
+461 QLLASYQNGTGLLL
-475 AANMEQIISTN
+475 AANMEQIVTQN
-486 VSTAVVSNPGAPN
+486 VPTANVPN
-499 PALIAGVDNL
+499 PAAIVGFDNL

-517 TSAASPSN
+517 TSAASPLN

-536 GLASWLAAPG
+536 GLASWLATPG

-555 PQATFATAFVTRDPR
+555 PQASFATAFVTRDPR
-570 QLLSELIAAA
+570 QLLSELLAAV
-580 GPQFAES
+580 GPQATAA
-587 LNTIQQNAGF
+587 LAAIQLNAGF

-607 GGEATIAVDGP
+607 GGEAAIAVDGP

-637 EWAIEQAVASMQRAA
+637 EFAIEQAAAAAQRNA
-652 SQSTVPQSG
+652 PQSG
-661 VALTNETVNGRTFYT
+661 IALSNETVNGRTFYT
-676 LTLGKMPV
+676 LTIAKMPI

-693 LLAPNRG
+693 LIAPNRG

-707 GRASGQTLPASTT
+707 GRSSGQTLPASTT

-735 VAYYNLGS
+735 IAYYNLGS

-758 TPEQQKQISSL
+758 THEQQKQISTL

-777 VYAYGS
+777 VYAYGAT
-783 PDQIVVGSRNS
+783 DQILVGSRNS

-807 LGSALGPLVR
+807 LGSAVGPLVR